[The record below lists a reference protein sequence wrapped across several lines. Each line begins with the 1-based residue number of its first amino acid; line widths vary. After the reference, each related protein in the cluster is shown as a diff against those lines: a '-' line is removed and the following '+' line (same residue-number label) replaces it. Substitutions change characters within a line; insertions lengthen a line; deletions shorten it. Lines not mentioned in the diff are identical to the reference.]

1 MKRVVVVLAL
11 SVLTAGSADS
21 LVSLD
26 TPVALVSGNSLR
38 RPLTPHRLRT
48 HFSTLRCQPKRV
60 T

>member
-38 RPLTPHRLRT
+38 RPLTPHRPRT
-48 HFSTLRCQPKRV
+48 HF
-60 T
+60 